1 MYPKLN
7 VMPDFYVDSLDI
19 SPSDFID
26 ECSST
31 EITQLIE
38 ILIEDG
44 YIDTKTVIKGDDHSI
59 SSDDELFIESLLKI
73 SEYKYRLTNE
83 EEELINKIA
92 NRL

>member
-1 MYPKLN
+1 
-7 VMPDFYVDSLDI
+7 MPDFYVDSLDI
-19 SPSDFID
+19 SPSDFIE
-26 ECSST
+26 ECSSS

-44 YIDTKTVIKGDDHSI
+44 YIDTKTVIKGDNQNP
-59 SSDDELFIESLLKI
+59 DDELFAQSLLKI

>member
-7 VMPDFYVDSLDI
+7 VMPDFYVDNLDI
-19 SPSDFID
+19 SPSEFID
-26 ECSST
+26 ECSSE
-31 EITQLIE
+31 EITQLIQ

-44 YIDTKTVIKGDDHSI
+44 YIDTQTVIESNTENP
-59 SSDDELFIESLLKI
+59 DDELFAQSLLKI

-83 EEELINKIA
+83 EEKLISKIA

>member
-1 MYPKLN
+1 
-7 VMPDFYVDSLDI
+7 MPDFYVDSLDI
-19 SPSDFID
+19 SPSDFIE
-26 ECSST
+26 ECSSS

-44 YIDTKTVIKGDDHSI
+44 YIDTKTVIKDDNQNP
-59 SSDDELFIESLLKI
+59 DDELFAQSLLKI

>member
-1 MYPKLN
+1 
-7 VMPDFYVDSLDI
+7 MPDFYVDSLDI
-19 SPSDFID
+19 SPSDFIE
-26 ECSST
+26 ECSSI

-44 YIDTKTVIKGDDHSI
+44 YIDTKTVIKDDNQNP
-59 SSDDELFIESLLKI
+59 DDELFAQSLLKI